1 MLQPSLLVVFT
12 SIFLS
17 NAVGSRVL
25 TTGKQKISTEKIL
38 PDVEALPN
46 SDASLIF
53 LTHPGSMFIYT
64 EHIGFKKHI

>member
-53 LTHPGSMFIYT
+53 RGQAVADSL
-64 EHIGFKKHI
+64 